1 VESLLGIVSECPEL
15 AELRQLAARGD
26 SWLLALRE
34 AHAGLFV
41 PPMAPRKPAED
52 NGLIITSMAQS
63 ALPVDADLLAA
74 WQAELKALALRF
86 REAMVD
92 S

>member
-1 VESLLGIVSECPEL
+1 
-15 AELRQLAARGD
+15 
-26 SWLLALRE
+26 
-34 AHAGLFV
+34 
-41 PPMAPRKPAED
+41 
-52 NGLIITSMAQS
+52 
-63 ALPVDADLLAA
+63 LPVDADLLAT